1 MAKKRI
7 RGLLDYATL
16 KEGEDWEW
24 EWEPP
29 SETYMPGLGLGATP
43 EAHRLAYK
51 GYEAEYN
58 DLVKKSSQPTLGRPK
73 TGQYHDINCR
83 RAFFIWWE
91 VKDWPVNR
99 RRIATNRELI
109 ERMRNLTNNEMRV
122 KYWPDRQS
130 LEQSISRGRKKLKID
145 NNWNSKVCE
154 KILHYL
160 EQTTD
165 G

>member
-24 EWEPP
+24 EPP
-29 SETYMPGLGLGATP
+29 SETYMPNVGFGASP
-43 EAHRLAYK
+43 EAHRQAYR
-51 GYEAEYN
+51 GYVEELN
-58 DLVKKSSQPTLGRPK
+58 DLVKKSSQPTRGRPK
-73 TGQYHDINCR
+73 TGHYQDINSL

-91 VKDWPVNR
+91 VKDWPVKQR
-99 RRIATNRELI
+99 RLANNRELI

-145 NNWNSKVCE
+145 SNWNSKVCE
-154 KILHYL
+154 KILHNL
-160 EQTTD
+160 MQTT
-165 G
+165 GG

>member
-16 KEGEDWEW
+16 KEGEDW

-58 DLVKKSSQPTLGRPK
+58 DLVIKISQRARGRPK
-73 TGQYHDINCR
+73 TRQYQDINSR

-91 VKDWPVNR
+91 VKDWPLIR
-99 RRIATNRELI
+99 RRTATNGKLI
-109 ERMRNLTNNEMRV
+109 ERMRNLANNEMRV

-130 LEQSISRGRKKLKID
+130 LEQSISRGRKNLKID

-154 KILHYL
+154 KILHNL
-160 EQTTD
+160 MQKPD